1 MKKRYHIL
9 DSAKQQPVSPNDL
22 TRLLSQNSQLMLPLV
37 ELVEQ
42 CRGAVDEVIDVTGR
56 AAIQAVLELSAQQ
69 VTGGKLSQPGKKR
82 RGDVVR
88 WGRQPGRVNL
98 SNRKLR
104 VSKPRLRKRSGG
116 EVKVPAYE
124 AMQDDERLGARMLD
138 ILMKG
143 VSTRN
148 YAGVIGAMAG
158 TAGVSKSAVSR
169 EAVEA
174 AEKSIDEVLT
184 RRLDELDLLVIYVD
198 GLIFADHVVLA
209 AVGVDR
215 RGNKHVLGLQHAATE
230 STAAAEDLLRG
241 MVERG
246 VSTEKNRLF
255 VLDGSKALR
264 AAVRRVFG
272 KVPVQRCRAHKLR
285 NVVERLPKAERDQAK
300 AAIRAAW
307 RLGAQDGQARLEK
320 LAQWYEGD
328 WPEAAVSLREGME
341 ECFTINRLGAPP
353 SLHRCLATTNIVESP
368 NAGVRRRTRRV
379 TRWKGRGHGV
389 SLGHGCIPR
398 YREKLP
404 QDHGLQG
411 SVDARRHPQSGQ
423 GHSSKG
429 CLVQCSF
436 TPPPYK
442 PSTTIGTLSEKL
454 FLDTYRVD
462 APSSNILA

>member
-42 CRGAVDEVIDVTGR
+42 CRGAVD
-56 AAIQAVLELSAQQ
+56 
-69 VTGGKLSQPGKKR
+69 
-82 RGDVVR
+82 
-88 WGRQPGRVNL
+88 
-98 SNRKLR
+98 
-104 VSKPRLRKRSGG
+104 

-215 RGNKHVLGLQHAATE
+215 QGNKHVLGLQHAATE

-379 TRWKGRGHGV
+379 TRWK
-389 SLGHGCIPR
+389 
-398 YREKLP
+398 
-404 QDHGLQG
+404 
-411 SVDARRHPQSGQ
+411 DAAMVCRWA
-423 GHSSKG
+423 
-429 CLVQCSF
+429 
-436 TPPPYK
+436 TAA
-442 PSTTIGTLSEKL
+442 
-454 FLDTYRVD
+454 FLDTEKSFRKIMGYKDLWMLD
-462 APSSNILA
+462 AILNPAKATAAKAA

>member
-1 MKKRYHIL
+1 M
-9 DSAKQQPVSPNDL
+9 
-22 TRLLSQNSQLMLPLV
+22 
-37 ELVEQ
+37 
-42 CRGAVDEVIDVTGR
+42 
-56 AAIQAVLELSAQQ
+56 
-69 VTGGKLSQPGKKR
+69 
-82 RGDVVR
+82 
-88 WGRQPGRVNL
+88 
-98 SNRKLR
+98 
-104 VSKPRLRKRSGG
+104 
-116 EVKVPAYE
+116 
-124 AMQDDERLGARMLD
+124 
-138 ILMKG
+138 
-143 VSTRN
+143 
-148 YAGVIGAMAG
+148 
-158 TAGVSKSAVSR
+158 
-169 EAVEA
+169 
-174 AEKSIDEVLT
+174 LT

-368 NAGVRRRTRRV
+368 NAGVRRENAASDPLE
-379 TRWKGRGHGV
+379 GRGHGV

-411 SVDARRHPQSGQ
+411 SVDARRHPQSGPRPQ
-423 GHSSKG
+423 QQRLPSTMLFYAAALQTLNYDWDTLLTACFRWAHEYCRRSPASPRARALAQHTPLKSSISGSILHWIGGHRG
-429 CLVQCSF
+429 EVAIARERVQC
-436 TPPPYK
+436 
-442 PSTTIGTLSEKL
+442 
-454 FLDTYRVD
+454 R
-462 APSSNILA
+462 

>member
-1 MKKRYHIL
+1 MKKPYHIL
-9 DSAKQQPVSPNDL
+9 DSSKQQPVSPDQL
-22 TRLLSQNSQLMLPLV
+22 TRLLSQNGQLMLPLV

-42 CRGAVDEVIDVTGR
+42 CRGAVDEIIDVTGR

-69 VTGGKLSQPGKKR
+69 VTGGELSQPGKKR
-82 RGDVVR
+82 ASDVVR
-88 WGRQPGRVNL
+88 WGRQPGRVRL
-98 SNRKLR
+98 SNRKLQ

-116 EVKVPAYE
+116 EVEVPAYA

-158 TAGVSKSAVSR
+158 TVGVSKSAVSQ
-169 EAVEA
+169 ETIEA

-198 GLIFADHVVLA
+198 GLIFSGHVMLA

-215 RGNKHVLGLQHAATE
+215 QGNKHVLGLQHAATE
-230 STAAAEDLLRG
+230 STAAAEDLLTSL
-241 MVERG
+241 VERG
-246 VSTEKNRLF
+246 ISPEKNRLF

-328 WPEAAVSLREGME
+328 WPEAAASLREGME
-341 ECFTINRLGAPP
+341 ECFTINRLGVPP

-379 TRWKGRGHGV
+379 TRWK
-389 SLGHGCIPR
+389 
-398 YREKLP
+398 
-404 QDHGLQG
+404 
-411 SVDARRHPQSGQ
+411 DAAMVCRWA
-423 GHSSKG
+423 
-429 CLVQCSF
+429 
-436 TPPPYK
+436 TAA
-442 PSTTIGTLSEKL
+442 
-454 FLDTYRVD
+454 FLDTEKSFRKIMGYKDLWMLD
-462 APSSNILA
+462 AILNPASATGSKAA

>member
-42 CRGAVDEVIDVTGR
+42 CRGAVDEVIDVHRPRRHSSR
-56 AAIQAVLELSAQQ
+56 AGTVGAASYRWKTFPARQEA
-69 VTGGKLSQPGKKR
+69 PR
-82 RGDVVR
+82 RCGPL
-88 WGRQPGRVNL
+88 GAASPGRVKL
-98 SNRKLR
+98 SNRKTARQQTQTAQTLR
-104 VSKPRLRKRSGG
+104 RRGQSARLRSDAGR
-116 EVKVPAYE
+116 
-124 AMQDDERLGARMLD
+124 RTLGARMLD

-215 RGNKHVLGLQHAATE
+215 QGNKHVLGLQHAATE

-246 VSTEKNRLF
+246 VSTEK
-255 VLDGSKALR
+255 KQALR
-264 AAVRRVFG
+264 ARWIEGPAGGGAAGSSAKFRCSAAVLTSCAMSSSG
-272 KVPVQRCRAHKLR
+272 CLR
-285 NVVERLPKAERDQAK
+285 PS
-300 AAIRAAW
+300 AIRPKRRSGPPGGWEPKMDKRGW
-307 RLGAQDGQARLEK
+307 R
-320 LAQWYEGD
+320 
-328 WPEAAVSLREGME
+328 S
-341 ECFTINRLGAPP
+341 
-353 SLHRCLATTNIVESP
+353 
-368 NAGVRRRTRRV
+368 
-379 TRWKGRGHGV
+379 
-389 SLGHGCIPR
+389 
-398 YREKLP
+398 
-404 QDHGLQG
+404 
-411 SVDARRHPQSGQ
+411 
-423 GHSSKG
+423 
-429 CLVQCSF
+429 
-436 TPPPYK
+436 
-442 PSTTIGTLSEKL
+442 
-454 FLDTYRVD
+454 
-462 APSSNILA
+462 

>member
-1 MKKRYHIL
+1 
-9 DSAKQQPVSPNDL
+9 
-22 TRLLSQNSQLMLPLV
+22 
-37 ELVEQ
+37 
-42 CRGAVDEVIDVTGR
+42 
-56 AAIQAVLELSAQQ
+56 
-69 VTGGKLSQPGKKR
+69 
-82 RGDVVR
+82 
-88 WGRQPGRVNL
+88 
-98 SNRKLR
+98 
-104 VSKPRLRKRSGG
+104 
-116 EVKVPAYE
+116 
-124 AMQDDERLGARMLD
+124 
-138 ILMKG
+138 
-143 VSTRN
+143 
-148 YAGVIGAMAG
+148 MAG

-215 RGNKHVLGLQHAATE
+215 QGNKHVLGLQHAATE

-379 TRWKGRGHGV
+379 TRWKDAAMVCRWATAAF
-389 SLGHGCIPR
+389 LDT
-398 YREKLP
+398 EKKLP

-442 PSTTIGTLSEKL
+442 PSTTIGTLSRKIQESL
-454 FLDTYRVD
+454 TQFCCRETLAAGPGVAFRAALPLLDDLPDPVQSLLN
-462 APSSNILA
+462 AAAIPL

>member
-22 TRLLSQNSQLMLPLV
+22 TRLLSQNSQLT
-37 ELVEQ
+37 LVEQ

-88 WGRQPGRVNL
+88 WGRQPGRVKL

-215 RGNKHVLGLQHAATE
+215 QGNKHVLGLQHAATE

-307 RLGAQDGQARLEK
+307 RLGARQLEK
-320 LAQWYEGD
+320 LAQWYD
-328 WPEAAVSLREGME
+328 WPEAAVS
-341 ECFTINRLGAPP
+341 FP
-353 SLHRCLATTNIVESP
+353 SRSVSPSTAWVRRRRCIAAWPRTVESP

-379 TRWKGRGHGV
+379 TRWKDAAMV
-389 SLGHGCIPR
+389 
-398 YREKLP
+398 YRW
-404 QDHGLQG
+404 
-411 SVDARRHPQSGQ
+411 A
-423 GHSSKG
+423 
-429 CLVQCSF
+429 
-436 TPPPYK
+436 TAA
-442 PSTTIGTLSEKL
+442 
-454 FLDTYRVD
+454 FLDTEKSFRKIMGYQDLWMLD
-462 APSSNILA
+462 AILNPAKATAAKAA